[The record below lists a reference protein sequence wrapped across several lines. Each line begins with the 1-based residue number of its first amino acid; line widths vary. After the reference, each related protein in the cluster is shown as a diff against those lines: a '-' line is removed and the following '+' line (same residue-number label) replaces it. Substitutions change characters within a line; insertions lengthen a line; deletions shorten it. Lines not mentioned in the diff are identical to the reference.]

1 MVRMMGRGTTV
12 AALTLDQVAR
22 KLRVREDWLPL
33 RAGGKLGTVVELI
46 DREAFAVVVDLDDSI
61 VGRAAFDAQEL
72 EAEQ

>member
-1 MVRMMGRGTTV
+1 MYAVG
-12 AALTLDQVAR
+12 D
-22 KLRVREDWLPL
+22 RVRVRSDWPAL
-33 RAGGKLGTVVELI
+33 RIGGKLGTVVELI